1 MLQQKVRQ
9 IVTNL
14 VLQLIIS
21 SQYLVMSEETTVT
34 CVAPPVKEGQPGQL
48 TCNFNHDLSKLGDYI
63 TTVEFYPAG
72 QTDPIQ
78 IIECYLAP
86 GPKGC
91 SGLKEGYTFDETI
104 DSHLRLDMTNVSTSN
119 VGSYMCKLSST
130 KFKPESI
137 PCSFNIADATTPGPG
152 SRRTSATTSERTRGE
167 TASPSKTSES
177 VFPYIPVAVGVGAAV
192 IVTVVVVI
200 TIIIC
205 RRKRQHSRLAKDA
218 EFQKLTD
225 TSKSAVNTT
234 GKSAPEDDNPPPIP
248 ERAPILQDTL
258 YDDQWRGEDGD
269 EQFINATDAEPPQKP
284 PRSHELLSHEDDA
297 AGKEETDET
306 KRSYVER
313 GCCVRPSMK
322 TQPNLPRRNN
332 ALLSFEK
339 H

>member
-1 MLQQKVRQ
+1 MLQQK

-14 VLQLIIS
+14 VLLQLIIS

-34 CVAPPVKEGQPGQL
+34 CVAPSVKEGQPGKL
-48 TCNFNHDLSKLGDYI
+48 TCNFNLDLSKLDDYI
-63 TTVEFYPAG
+63 ATVEFYRTG
-72 QTDPIQ
+72 QNGPIQ
-78 IIECYLAP
+78 IIECYLTQEA
-86 GPKGC
+86 KGC
-91 SGLKEGYTFDETI
+91 SGVKEGHTFDGTI
-104 DSHLRLDMTNVSTSN
+104 DTHLRLDMTNVSTSN

-130 KFKPESI
+130 KFKPEPL

-152 SRRTSATTSERTRGE
+152 SRRTPATTSGRVTRGE

-205 RRKRQHSRLAKDA
+205 R
-218 EFQKLTD
+218 
-225 TSKSAVNTT
+225 SKSAVNTT

-269 EQFINATDAEPPQKP
+269 EQFINATDAEPPPKP
-284 PRSHELLSHEDDA
+284 PRSYELLSHEDDA

-306 KRSYVER
+306 KDPMLKEDAVSEPVETTN
-313 GCCVRPSMK
+313 PPT
-322 TQPNLPRRNN
+322 TQ
-332 ALLSFEK
+332 
-339 H
+339 

>member
-1 MLQQKVRQ
+1 MLQQK

-14 VLQLIIS
+14 VLLQLIIS

-34 CVAPPVKEGQPGQL
+34 CVAPSVKEGQPGKL
-48 TCNFNHDLSKLGDYI
+48 TCNFNLDLSKLDDYI
-63 TTVEFYPAG
+63 ATVEFYRTG
-72 QTDPIQ
+72 QNGPIQ
-78 IIECYLAP
+78 IIECYLTQEA
-86 GPKGC
+86 KGC
-91 SGLKEGYTFDETI
+91 SGVKEGHTFDGTI
-104 DSHLRLDMTNVSTSN
+104 DTHLRLDMTNVSTSN

-130 KFKPESI
+130 KFKPEPL

-152 SRRTSATTSERTRGE
+152 SRRTPATTSGRVTRGE

-205 RRKRQHSRLAKDA
+205 RRKRQQSRPAEDA

-225 TSKSAVNTT
+225 TSINYSKSAVNTT

-269 EQFINATDAEPPQKP
+269 EQFINATDAEPPPKP
-284 PRSHELLSHEDDA
+284 PRSYELLSHEDDA

-306 KRSYVER
+306 KDPMLKEDAVSEPVETTN
-313 GCCVRPSMK
+313 PPT
-322 TQPNLPRRNN
+322 TQ
-332 ALLSFEK
+332 
-339 H
+339 

>member
-1 MLQQKVRQ
+1 MLQQK

-78 IIECYLAP
+78 IIECYLAQ
-86 GPKGC
+86 GPKEC
-91 SGLKEGYTFDETI
+91 SVVKEGYTFDETI
-104 DSHLRLDMTNVSTSN
+104 DTHLRLDMTNVSTSN

-130 KFKPESI
+130 KFKPEPL

-205 RRKRQHSRLAKDA
+205 RRKRQQSRPAEDA

-269 EQFINATDAEPPQKP
+269 EQFINATDAEPPPKP
-284 PRSHELLSHEDDA
+284 PRSYELLSHEDDA

-306 KRSYVER
+306 KDPMLKEDAVSEPVETTN
-313 GCCVRPSMK
+313 PPT
-322 TQPNLPRRNN
+322 TQ
-332 ALLSFEK
+332 
-339 H
+339 